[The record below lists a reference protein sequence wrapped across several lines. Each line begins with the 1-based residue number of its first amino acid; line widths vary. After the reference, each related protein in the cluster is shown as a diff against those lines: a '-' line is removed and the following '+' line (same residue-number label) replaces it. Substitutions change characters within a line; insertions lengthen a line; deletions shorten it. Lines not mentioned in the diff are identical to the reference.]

1 MSLLGSLST
10 AVQGM
15 NAQSA
20 ALSSIS
26 NNVANSQT
34 IGFKETDTSFVE
46 HLTDSDAS
54 AYTSG
59 TVAAQANYTNSE
71 QGAVTTSTDP
81 TSLAISGGGFFAVQ
95 RPSGDASTTGATSFS
110 AQPYYTRVGDFTPNT
125 NGYLVNSTGY
135 ALDGWTAAN
144 AAGTQFN
151 TTSLQPLQISK
162 APSPPV
168 PTSQIDVAANIPS
181 APAAGTSSYSSVVPV
196 IDAGGNSHNLTMT
209 WTQTLTDGSS
219 VSATNPATT
228 ANPVKANQWNLTVAS
243 DSGATQGPLL
253 VTFGTNASDA
263 GTIQSI
269 TSSDPS
275 AVAPATQTTGSA
287 ATVALN
293 LNLGLGAQPVT
304 LNLGQ
309 FGGTSGITQFA
320 GTDYQ
325 VTSQTQN
332 GLAQG
337 NYSSVSIQASGN
349 VVINYDNGQ
358 TATVGKIPLV
368 AFNDPNGLQQQ
379 DGQTFTATVDSG
391 QPTVVAAGTSGTGTL
406 TVGAEEGSNVDIATQ
421 FTQMIV
427 AQRAYTANTKVISTS
442 NEMLQ
447 DTLNMIQG

>member
-1 MSLLGSLST
+1 
-10 AVQGM
+10 
-15 NAQSA
+15 
-20 ALSSIS
+20 
-26 NNVANSQT
+26 
-34 IGFKETDTSFVE
+34 
-46 HLTDSDAS
+46 
-54 AYTSG
+54 
-59 TVAAQANYTNSE
+59 
-71 QGAVTTSTDP
+71 
-81 TSLAISGGGFFAVQ
+81 
-95 RPSGDASTTGATSFS
+95 
-110 AQPYYTRVGDFTPNT
+110 
-125 NGYLVNSTGY
+125 
-135 ALDGWTAAN
+135 
-144 AAGTQFN
+144 
-151 TTSLQPLQISK
+151 
-162 APSPPV
+162 
-168 PTSQIDVAANIPS
+168 
-181 APAAGTSSYSSVVPV
+181 V